1 MAARSTVALIAWALA
16 TFAGAG
22 LSRAHPGEDGNA
34 TGAAPLYE
42 GNGVTVDEK
51 LGTTLPLDAFLMDQ
65 DGHMV
70 RLADVL
76 AGDTP
81 TILTF
86 NYADCPMLC
95 SQQLNGLTA
104 SLPAL
109 TKGDDTK
116 PAMKLGAHFRVVT
129 ISLEPNE
136 NLTKLSKMR
145 EKYLERL
152 VQLGASNRDARAG
165 WTFLTTDPLTVKRI
179 ADAVG
184 FKYVYIQDRAEWAHP
199 AALIM
204 LGSHGVVTRYLYGIE
219 FPPDALRESIWKA
232 GTAEPSTS
240 VGFMFRCYHY
250 DPDAKD
256 HSRAGVLA
264 LRIGA
269 GTFVVLLGFGIFVF
283 ARRYG
288 RRELPMERT

>member
-1 MAARSTVALIAWALA
+1 MAARSIHVAVTTALA
-16 TFAGAG
+16 LCASAGS
-22 LSRAHPGEDGNA
+22 LRAHDQEDERA
-34 TGAAPLYE
+34 AAPPPTYE
-42 GNGVTVDEK
+42 ANGVDVSEK
-51 LGTTLPLDAFLMDQ
+51 LGASLPLDAFLMNQ

-104 SLPAL
+104 SLPAIAKDAG
-109 TKGDDTK
+109 TRT
-116 PAMKLGAHFRVVT
+116 PMKVGAQFRIVT
-129 ISLEPNE
+129 VSLQPNE
-136 NLTKLSKMR
+136 NLVKLSNMR
-145 EKYLERL
+145 EKYLQRL
-152 VQLGASNRDARAG
+152 ADLGASSSDARAG
-165 WTFLTTDPLTVKRI
+165 WTFLTSDPLTVKRI

-184 FKYVYIQDRAEWAHP
+184 FQYVYIRDRAEWAHP

-204 LGSHGVVTRYLYGIE
+204 LGSTGKVTRYLYGIE
-219 FPPDALRESIWKA
+219 FPPETLRESIWKA
-232 GTAEPSTS
+232 GLSEPATA
-240 VGFMFRCYHY
+240 VGFAFRCYHY

-256 HSRAGVLA
+256 HSRGGVLA

-269 GTFVVLLGFGIFVF
+269 GTFVVLLGLGIFVLT
-283 ARRYG
+283 RRHG
-288 RRELPMERT
+288 RRPMEHRS